1 MGEQRY
7 MLSGRGWVHSLR
19 IDGDELGY
27 FLGVCV
33 CVCVCVCVD
42 VFRLW
47 MGVSRYFFWDE
58 SGIF

>member
-27 FLGVCV
+27 FLGVCM
-33 CVCVCVCVD
+33 CVCVCVCGRVSFVD
-42 VFRLW
+42 
-47 MGVSRYFFWDE
+47 GGE
-58 SGIF
+58 